1 MKNVISVL
9 MLYHQTWREGV
20 TSLSSPLLV
29 IQSDFGFCRCVL
41 CQLIGPGLMCI
52 VYIEW
57 PNLIHL
63 GVTQNYF
70 LVILVS
76 GVDTLGV
83 CALRS
88 TPAVL
93 FFENNS

>member
-1 MKNVISVL
+1 MAGSVSINRSSFNVL
-9 MLYHQTWREGV
+9 
-20 TSLSSPLLV
+20 
-29 IQSDFGFCRCVL
+29 
-41 CQLIGPGLMCI
+41 

-83 CALRS
+83 CALPS